1 MVGVSM
7 LKYELGYDYHKWCFG
22 SIRGYFRKGK
32 RIFELFDNENEA
44 EKRKKELTERNKMN
58 KDVYCNFIIKPV
70 IKSSIAGK
78 TQYIPFKD
86 TFKEEIELHEIAR
99 NIKMEDDNL
108 LFRENAT
115 KEDFYKDIK
124 SEIEWYFSMV
134 HPPVTF
140 DILEENYNR
149 LLKLESRYL

>member
-1 MVGVSM
+1 
-7 LKYELGYDYHKWCFG
+7 
-22 SIRGYFRKGK
+22 
-32 RIFELFDNENEA
+32 
-44 EKRKKELTERNKMN
+44 MN
-58 KDVYCNFIIKPV
+58 NNYV
-70 IKSSIAGK
+70 
-78 TQYIPFKD
+78 PFKD
-86 TFKEEIELHEIAR
+86 AFKEEIELHEIAR
-99 NIKMEDDNL
+99 NIKMEDDTL
-108 LFRENAT
+108 SLKAECT